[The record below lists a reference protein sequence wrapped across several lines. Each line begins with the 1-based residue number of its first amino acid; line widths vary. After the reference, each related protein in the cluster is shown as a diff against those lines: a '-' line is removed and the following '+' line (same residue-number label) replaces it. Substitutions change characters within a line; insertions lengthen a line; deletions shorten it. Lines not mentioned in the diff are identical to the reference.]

1 MEKRSTQFSGRL
13 GFILAAA
20 GSAVGLGNIWRFPYL
35 AARYGGGVFLFFY
48 ILFALTFGFSLM
60 IAEVA
65 LGRKTGK
72 GIVGAIETLDKR
84 FTFMGW
90 FTLLIPIF
98 TLPYYSVTGGWVM
111 HYTMLFFTG
120 KGGQTAEAGF
130 FNSFIANPFWPVFWL
145 CVFLAISSAIVMLGV
160 KKGVELTGKIFLPLL
175 ILLNAGIAIYALTLP
190 GALNGLLYYIT
201 PDFTKFSFGTIIE
214 ALGQLFYSMSLAMGI
229 MFTYGS
235 YLSKQENLETS
246 VRQIE
251 LFDTGIAILSGLV
264 ILPAVFAFSGSDPNA
279 LESGAGL
286 MFITMPQVFESMPL
300 GGVIGA
306 VFFLLVF
313 FAAITSSVS
322 FVETIVSVLG
332 DQFGWKRVPICAGV
346 FFSSVLIGLCSAL
359 GFGIWSEFTVF
370 GMNISEA
377 FDFFTNSL
385 FMPISALFTCIFV
398 GFIIGTNSAAEEV
411 RLSSRFRGEKMFK
424 IITKWVAPIC
434 IIAILV
440 SSILSAAGIFKL

>member
-1 MEKRSTQFSGRL
+1 
-13 GFILAAA
+13 
-20 GSAVGLGNIWRFPYL
+20 
-35 AARYGGGVFLFFY
+35 
-48 ILFALTFGFSLM
+48 
-60 IAEVA
+60 
-65 LGRKTGK
+65 
-72 GIVGAIETLDKR
+72 
-84 FTFMGW
+84 
-90 FTLLIPIF
+90 
-98 TLPYYSVTGGWVM
+98 
-111 HYTMLFFTG
+111 
-120 KGGQTAEAGF
+120 
-130 FNSFIANPFWPVFWL
+130 
-145 CVFLAISSAIVMLGV
+145 MLGV
-160 KKGVELTGKIFLPLL
+160 KKGIELTGKIFLPLL
-175 ILLNAGIAIYALTLP
+175 ILLNAGIAVYALTLP

-201 PDFTKFSFGTIIE
+201 PDFTKFSFGTIIA
-214 ALGQLFYSMSLAMGI
+214 ALEQLFYSMSLAMGI

-279 LESGAGL
+279 LQSGSGL
-286 MFITMPQVFESMPL
+286 MFITMPQVFQSMPL

-332 DQFGWKRVPICAGV
+332 DQFGWKRVPICIGV

-359 GFGIWSEFTVF
+359 GFGIWRNFTVL

-411 RLSSRFRGEKMFK
+411 RLSSRFQGEKMFK
-424 IITKWVAPIC
+424 IITKWVAPVC